1 MFRILFVILK
11 KKKYAIIVFI
21 VAVIMTALSYYLTVK
36 GVFNKSIFIYAEMN
50 GSLFTALSLFLS
62 ITIAVFFGLY
72 VSLLIFRRDIIKKRA
87 AGDKIT
93 GFGGAGAGILAS
105 GCPTCGAPLLGLI
118 GFPIGLFS
126 LPFKGLELK
135 VLAVG
140 FLFLSVF
147 LISKNIKKNL
157 VCNTGV

>member
-1 MFRILFVILK
+1 MFRILFVIVK
-11 KKKYAIIVFI
+11 KKKYAIIAFI
-21 VAVIMTALSYYLTVK
+21 AAVIIAVLSYYLTVK
-36 GVFNKSIFIYAEMN
+36 SVFNKSIFIYTEMN
-50 GSLFTALSLFLS
+50 GSLFTVISLFLS
-62 ITIAVFFGLY
+62 ITIAVLFGLY
-72 VSLLIFRRDIIKKRA
+72 ISLLVFRRDIIKKRT

-135 VLAVG
+135 ILAIG
-140 FLFLSVF
+140 FLFLSIF
-147 LISKNIKKNL
+147 LISKNIKRNL
-157 VCNTGV
+157 ICATDL